1 MDQPSEPIT
10 KNTVFLA
17 FDVESNGLHGEAFAV
32 GAVLMKADET
42 IIDEFNGR
50 CPIKGEVDEWVKDN
64 VLKPLQDLPENYK
77 TAKALRK
84 GFWEWY
90 KEAKTKADY
99 VVVKNSYP
107 VETRFLADC
116 QDDDLEERYWEHPFP
131 LIDLA
136 SLLLGLGI
144 KPLAV
149 TYKLVEDK
157 LQDQHLQHHPRWDA
171 WVTALALIEVLKKS
185 GQLKA

>member
-1 MDQPSEPIT
+1 MDQSVPEIT
-10 KNTVFLA
+10 KKTVFLA

-32 GAVLMKADET
+32 GAILIRADAK
-42 IIDEFNGR
+42 ILDEFTAR

-64 VLKPLQDLPENYK
+64 VLPPLKDMPEDQK
-77 TAKALRK
+77 TPKQLRSA
-84 GFWEWY
+84 FWEWY
-90 KEAKTKADY
+90 KAAKEKADY

-116 QDDDLEERYWEHPFP
+116 QDDDLEGRYWDHPFP
-131 LIDLA
+131 LLDLA
-136 SLLLGLGI
+136 SLLIQVGI

-157 LQDQHLQHHPRWDA
+157 LDDQHLQHHPRWDA
-171 WVTALALIEVLKKS
+171 WVTALAVIEALKLS